1 MRRARSFCPSAAL
14 LLIPSCL
21 ALPLLQ
27 SFTDPIL
34 GLNMGYF
41 SDIQTSEGDALI
53 DRNGWCSGENRIPGT
68 LKWKSQ
74 AQKSLKVRK

>member
-41 SDIQTSEGDALI
+41 SDIQTFKHQREMLSLTETDGVQ
-53 DRNGWCSGENRIPGT
+53 ERIGY
-68 LKWKSQ
+68 LGH
-74 AQKSLKVRK
+74 